1 MNDDYLSDA
10 VAVDGSPGWYPTR
23 AISSEMIQ
31 NRLGLHARAAAM
43 FVRAANQH
51 QADIWVEKEG
61 ERVNG
66 KSILSLMMLAAGQGA
81 KLVISAEGADAEKA
95 VQELQQLIQRRFDEE

>member
-1 MNDDYLSDA
+1 
-10 VAVDGSPGWYPTR
+10 
-23 AISSEMIQ
+23 
-31 NRLGLHARAAAM
+31 M
-43 FVRAANQH
+43 FVRVANQH

-66 KSILSLMMLAAGQGA
+66 KSILSLMMLAAAQGT

-95 VQELQQLIQRRFDEE
+95 VQELELLIQRRFDEE